1 MLKYWLLVLNA
12 VTSKSCF
19 FFSGNGHLNHR
30 LQWISFLVCSEPC
43 QYKSVSVICKSKFSS
58 QLWIPRLNLISLFV
72 NVLRYPAS
80 VGWSQNSLS
89 MGLLLDYSGTHLGHH
104 SHRQATGLQAF
115 QIPNMVSTTH
125 ILPWEHLWP
134 LCLWHSI
141 QDKSFHQLDSNN
153 HGKCSTATLIAIIS
167 SKVQCSCYQNPTHC
181 FETLE
186 NSTSF
191 ATHTFIRWE

>member
-1 MLKYWLLVLNA
+1 MKHNVAQPKAMLKYWLLVLNA

-89 MGLLLDYSGTHLGHH
+89 MGLLLDYSGTHLGRH
-104 SHRQATGLQAF
+104 SRRWATGLQAF
-115 QIPNMVSTTH
+115 QILDMVSTTH
-125 ILPWEHLWP
+125 ILPWEHLRP

-141 QDKSFHQLDSNN
+141 QDKILSSTWLQQSWQMLHSNPHCHHQLQSAMLLLPKPNPLLRN
-153 HGKCSTATLIAIIS
+153 VGK
-167 SKVQCSCYQNPTHC
+167 
-181 FETLE
+181 
-186 NSTSF
+186 
-191 ATHTFIRWE
+191 